1 MLYTRHW
8 PAAWSLVLALLM
20 VGAALCDSWQAVA
33 VAPAVAS
40 AAQPAAL
47 TALHRSGQTF
57 LTWQEQPGAGVRYRI
72 YRHHAAINAANLAQA
87 TLLYADVPQESARFY
102 ANRYNVQSSGVWD
115 ERYVER
121 FVIEE
126 GAAPLATGVGLL
138 VWTLA
143 PVDFGGALSGAGY
156 YAITTVTE
164 GIENRTDFGTG
175 NTTGPI
181 AERVADP
188 LPVEIPVDAID
199 PGGHIFI
206 QYMPLRD
213 WNVTFHAPNPS
224 NGFYGLDGAAPAVA
238 NAIQY
243 AYEYAVYAPSAAE
256 CGGALPATLP
266 VVVSLHGWAGNS
278 YAPRTADPD
287 PYGWCV
293 YRIYP
298 IDQSETWWFGFA
310 RTHDYRAGDMPTA
323 GDTVVNYTEQRVL
336 RMVYDLLRDPPGPAA
351 DPNRVFIFGGSMGA
365 SGTLAFALR
374 YPNVF
379 AAAYAGQPMTHYA
392 TSGDGGGVDWRPD
405 VEPKW
410 GARAASLPVTLA
422 APGDWAAALQVYNGT
437 SVWTWQNHQAQLV
450 TLRGRDATPL
460 GIAHGVEDHVIEWS
474 TQGQPAYPA
483 LNSSRQVWG
492 GAAVAGGHSWT
503 GFGGSLYNLDQ
514 DTRPGGALTPFFR
527 FLPVRNETVPGLSNG
542 SINAALPPAG
552 VGEYNLAVRWS
563 ASWDAWDGAP
573 VDTSTQ
579 WAMSF
584 CYQDVDRYRNEC
596 GSGQP
601 LTVDITP
608 RRTQHFARVAGA
620 GYRWENRR
628 VRDGVLV
635 ASGVVTADSDGLI
648 TVPAFALN
656 DPDGNRLILA
666 PTGDVPTATPTLC
679 PVVAPE
685 PLWVEP
691 VTSPTDLFTQTI
703 VVHIGNGEAVT
714 VTTAAGVFTQ
724 TGAFAATGNPAR
736 VPIHLLPDSVHDLT
750 VAARV
755 RTMSGGGCTF
765 GGYTLSTQQDRNG
778 DMLRIVQGTA
788 RTAYLPVVQRAS
800 ATATPTPTITPIA
813 PVASTPIWTPTPTA
827 THTPPATDTPA
838 ARAWPDTSD
847 GIHVFNDQLLPNLS
861 RAQWQF
867 AATHYAGVQKMTRP
881 DADTLRSYNPDL
893 LILHYRLGLALGYR
907 GIENGC
913 QPSGEYVHVVE
924 GAGWVQEWPGEDA
937 VQEEWFAHWPESST
951 TRVLHCDWGW
961 WLMNL
966 ESPGWRAYWQGEV
979 LRQLQVNGNDGVFMD
994 SLSVPNYLGS
1004 DRYDPPL
1011 PPLDLTY
1018 ESTWASRIDA
1028 WLAWLQTQPVGD
1040 YAIVPNVGNW
1050 VTTRD
1055 PTTYAAADGAL
1066 FEGFAMWGAGSPYAL
1081 EDWRLQMNR
1090 ALGLIRQGKA
1100 VIAQAYMG
1108 DGRERLFA
1116 LGSYLL
1122 IKGDRTYL
1130 NLESDMAPEWWPE
1143 YGIAIGT
1150 PLQPPAATIDDLASN
1165 AIYRRDFTNGFVLV
1179 NPAEDGDPIVVNL
1192 GGMFRLVQPDGGG
1205 PVGADGVPTGS
1216 LTFQSV
1222 TSVSLPPYSA
1232 AVLLQMPP
1240 D

>member
-72 YRHHAAINAANLAQA
+72 YRHHAAINGANLAQA

-755 RTMSGGGCTF
+755 RTISGGGCTF

>member
-1 MLYTRHW
+1 MGYTRHW
-8 PAAWSLVLALLM
+8 LVVGLLAAVLLLI
-20 VGAALCDSWQAVA
+20 GAALRAPWQVVA
-33 VAPAVAS
+33 IPAT
-40 AAQPAAL
+40 QPTAL

-57 LTWQEQPGAGVRYRI
+57 LTWQEQPGTGVRYRV
-72 YRHHAAINAANLAQA
+72 YRHHAAIDATNLAQA
-87 TLLYADVPQESARFY
+87 TLLYADVPQDSARFY

-126 GAAPLATGVGLL
+126 GAAPLAAGLGLL

-143 PVDFGGALSGAGY
+143 PVDFAGAQGGSGY
-156 YAITTVTE
+156 YAVTTVTD
-164 GIENRTDFGTG
+164 GIENRTEFGTG
-175 NTTGPI
+175 NTTGPV
-181 AERVADP
+181 AEQVADP
-188 LPVEIPVDAID
+188 LPVEISVDAID

-206 QYMPLRD
+206 QYMSLRD
-213 WNVTFHAPNPS
+213 WNVTFHAPNPG
-224 NGFYGLDGAAPAVA
+224 NGFYGLGAAASA
-238 NAIQY
+238 DAIQY
-243 AYEYAVYAPSAAE
+243 AYDYAVYAPSAAE
-256 CGGALPATLP
+256 CGGALPATVP
-266 VVVSLHGWAGNS
+266 VVVSLHGWDGNS

-310 RTHDYRAGDMPTA
+310 RTHDYRVSDMPAT
-323 GDTVVNYTEQRVL
+323 GDTIVNYTEQRVL

-351 DPNRVFIFGGSMGA
+351 DADRVFVFGGSMGA

-379 AAAYAGQPMTHYA
+379 AAAYAGQPMTDYA

-410 GARAASLPVTLA
+410 GAVADNLPVSSR
-422 APGDWAAALQVYNGT
+422 APGGWGAALQAYNGT
-437 SVWTWQNHQAQLV
+437 SVWSWQNHQAQLV
-450 TLRGRDATPL
+450 ARRGRDATPL
-460 GIAHGVEDHVIEWS
+460 GIAHGVEDDVIEWS
-474 TQGQPAYPA
+474 TQGQPVYPA

-503 GFGGSLYNLDQ
+503 GFGGSLYNLDL
-514 DTRPGGALTPFFR
+514 DTRPGGALVPFFR

-542 SINAALPPAG
+542 STNAALPPTGLGA
-552 VGEYNLAVRWS
+552 YNLAVRWS

-584 CYQDVDRYRNEC
+584 CYQEVDRYSNEC

-608 RRTQHFARVAGA
+608 RRTQHFVRAAGA
-620 GYRWENRR
+620 RYRWENRR
-628 VRDGVLV
+628 VRDGLLV
-635 ASGVVTADSDGLI
+635 DSGVVTADSDGLI

-666 PTGDVPTATPTLC
+666 PTGDLPTA
-679 PVVAPE
+679 
-685 PLWVEP
+685 
-691 VTSPTDLFTQTI
+691 
-703 VVHIGNGEAVT
+703 
-714 VTTAAGVFTQ
+714 
-724 TGAFAATGNPAR
+724 R
-736 VPIHLLPDSVHDLT
+736 V
-750 VAARV
+750 
-755 RTMSGGGCTF
+755 
-765 GGYTLSTQQDRNG
+765 
-778 DMLRIVQGTA
+778 
-788 RTAYLPVVQRAS
+788 AYLPVVQAAA
-800 ATATPTPTITPIA
+800 ATATPTA
-813 PVASTPIWTPTPTA
+813 TPTA
-827 THTPPATDTPA
+827 VVRT
-838 ARAWPDTSD
+838 WPDTRD
-847 GIHVFNDQLLPNLS
+847 GIHVFNDQLLPTLS
-861 RAQWQF
+861 DAQWQF

-907 GIENGC
+907 AIENGC
-913 QPSGEYVHVVE
+913 QPAGEYVRVVE
-924 GAGWVQEWPGEDA
+924 GAAWVQEWPGEA
-937 VQEEWFAHWPESST
+937 VVQEDWFAHWPESSAS
-951 TRVLHCDWGW
+951 RVLNCDWGW

-979 LRQLQVNGNDGVFMD
+979 LRQLQANANDGVFID

-1004 DRYDPPL
+1004 DRYDPAL
-1011 PPLDLTY
+1011 PPFDLTY
-1018 ESTWASRIDA
+1018 ENTWASRIDA

-1040 YAIVPNVGNW
+1040 YALVPNVGNW

-1055 PTTYAAADGAL
+1055 PTTYAAVDGAM
-1066 FEGFAMWGAGSPYAL
+1066 FEGFAMWGAGAPYAV

-1100 VIAQAYMG
+1100 VIAQAYTG

-1130 NLESDMAPEWWPE
+1130 NLESEMAPEWWPE
-1143 YGIAIGT
+1143 YDIAIGT
-1150 PLQPPAATIDDLASN
+1150 PLQPPVAAIDDLASD
-1165 AIYRRDFTNGFVLV
+1165 AVYRRDFTNGFVLV
-1179 NPAEDGDPIVVNL
+1179 NPAEEGDPIVVNL
-1192 GGMFRLVQPDGGG
+1192 GGTLWQVQPEGGG

-1216 LTFQSV
+1216 LTVQSV
-1222 TSVSLPPYSA
+1222 TTVSLPPYSA
-1232 AVLLQMPP
+1232 AVLLQRAP
-1240 D
+1240 DGQAGER

>member
-1 MLYTRHW
+1 MVYTRHW
-8 PAAWSLVLALLM
+8 WIAWLLAAVLLM
-20 VGAALCDSWQAVA
+20 LGAALRAPWQVA
-33 VAPAVAS
+33 ATPVAPAG
-40 AAQPAAL
+40 QPTAL

-57 LTWQEQPGAGVRYRI
+57 LTWQEQPGADVRYRV
-72 YRHHAAINAANLAQA
+72 YRHHAAIDAANLAEA
-87 TLLYADVPQESARFY
+87 TLLYADVPQDSARFY

-115 ERYVER
+115 ERYVAR

-126 GAAPLATGVGLL
+126 GAPPLAAGLGLL

-143 PVDFGGALSGAGY
+143 PVDFEGAQSGAGY
-156 YAITTVTE
+156 YAVTTVTE
-164 GIENRTDFGTG
+164 GIENRTEFGTG

-181 AERVADP
+181 AEQVADP
-188 LPVEIPVDAID
+188 LPVEISVDAID

-213 WNVTFHAPNPS
+213 WNVTFHAPNPG
-224 NGFYGLDGAAPAVA
+224 NGFYGLEAAAPAVA
-238 NAIQY
+238 NALQY
-243 AYEYAVYAPSAAE
+243 AYDYAVYAPSAAD
-256 CGGALPATLP
+256 CGGSLPATVP
-266 VVVSLHGWAGNS
+266 VVVSLHGWDGNS

-310 RTHDYRAGDMPTA
+310 RTHDYRASDTPTT
-323 GDTVVNYTEQRVL
+323 GDTIVNYTEQRVL

-351 DPNRVFIFGGSMGA
+351 DPNRVFVFGGSMGA
-365 SGTLAFALR
+365 SGALAFALR

-379 AAAYAGQPMTHYA
+379 AAAYAGQPMTDYA

-410 GARAASLPVTLA
+410 GAVADNLPVNIT
-422 APGDWAAALQVYNGT
+422 APGDWAAALQAYNGT
-437 SVWTWQNHQAQLV
+437 NVWSWQNHQAQLV
-450 TLRGRDATPL
+450 ALRRRDATPL
-460 GIAHGVEDHVIEWS
+460 GIAHGVEDDVIEWS
-474 TQGQPAYPA
+474 TQGEPVYPA
-483 LNSSRQVWG
+483 LNSSRQLWG

-503 GFGGSLYNLDQ
+503 GFGGSLYNLDL
-514 DTRPGGALTPFFR
+514 DTRPGGALVPFFR
-527 FLPVRNETVPGLSNG
+527 FLPVRDETVPGLSNG
-542 SINAALPPAG
+542 STNAALPPTG

-584 CYQDVDRYRNEC
+584 CYQDVDRYSNEC

-620 GYRWENRR
+620 SYRWENRR
-628 VRDGVLV
+628 VRDGLLV
-635 ASGVVTADSDGLI
+635 DSGVVTADGDGLI

-679 PVVAPE
+679 PAATPE

-691 VTSPTDLFTQTI
+691 VLSPTELLTQTI

-714 VTTAAGVFTQ
+714 VTAAGGVFTQ

-736 VPIHLLPDSVHDLT
+736 VTINLLPNSVHDLT

-755 RTMSGGGCTF
+755 RTTSGGGCTF
-765 GGYTLSTQQDRNG
+765 GGYTLSTQQDRYG
-778 DMLRIVQGTA
+778 AVLRIVQGRVRA
-788 RTAYLPVVQRAS
+788 AYLPVVQHAA
-800 ATATPTPTITPIA
+800 ATATPTA
-813 PVASTPIWTPTPTA
+813 TPTA
-827 THTPPATDTPA
+827 TLTATPTATPTA
-838 ARAWPDTSD
+838 TGTAVARTWPDTRD
-847 GIHVFNDQLLPNLS
+847 GIHVFNDQLLPTLS
-861 RAQWQF
+861 DAQWQF

-913 QPSGEYVHVVE
+913 QPVGEYVRVVE
-924 GAGWVQEWPGEDA
+924 GAAWVQEWPGEDV
-937 VQEEWFAHWPESST
+937 VQEDWFAHWPESSAS
-951 TRVLHCDWGW
+951 RVLNCDWGW

-979 LRQLQVNGNDGVFMD
+979 LRQLQANANDGVFMD

-1004 DRYDPPL
+1004 DRYDPVL
-1011 PPLDLTY
+1011 PSFDLTY
-1018 ESTWASRIDA
+1018 ETTWASRIDA

-1040 YAIVPNVGNW
+1040 YALVPNVGNW

-1055 PTTYAAADGAL
+1055 PTTYAAADGAM
-1066 FEGFAMWGAGSPYAL
+1066 FEGFAMWGAGAPYAV

-1100 VIAQAYMG
+1100 VIAQAYTG

-1122 IKGDRTYL
+1122 IKGERTYL
-1130 NLESDMAPEWWPE
+1130 NLESDMVPEWWPE
-1143 YGIAIGT
+1143 YDIAIGT
-1150 PLQPPAATIDDLASN
+1150 PLQPPVAVVDDLASN

-1179 NPAEDGDPIVVNL
+1179 NPAEEGAPIVVDL
-1192 GGMFRLVQPDGGG
+1192 GGMFRLAQPNGGG

-1222 TSVSLPPYSA
+1222 TTVSLPPYSA

-1240 D
+1240 DGQAGER